1 MCFFAFSKL
10 QLHAH
15 IFSLK
20 KMKHDVRF
28 QHMTSIQSPSMRN
41 HPKFP
46 SYFQDGWRVQN
57 GWILE
62 KFRRGG
68 GVAFFNPSKNIFCRF
83 WTFKQSLLSMKFE
96 VKKSATWFSKNGG
109 GGMLFGTFL
118 KCHLFWTR
126 HPSLMERIML
136 LLNSPPSTAAS
147 SGDCLQSACLPLL
160 ANEDQ
165 KWIKLAHWE
174 LRQIKMVSILA
185 SICFHTCFLKAV
197 SCLDVEATR
206 VCSCLLYFCCL

>member
-28 QHMTSIQSPSMRN
+28 QHMTSIQSLSMRN

-62 KFRRGG
+62 KFR
-68 GVAFFNPSKNIFCRF
+68 K
-83 WTFKQSLLSMKFE
+83 
-96 VKKSATWFSKNGG
+96 GG
-109 GGMLFGTFL
+109 GGHFSIHPKIYFADFGPLNRAFWAWNLRLKRVQHDFQKMRGGDAVWNFSEMSFVLDTPPVPYGKNNVTSEFPSFHSCVKWRLFA
-118 KCHLFWTR
+118 KH
-126 HPSLMERIML
+126 
-136 LLNSPPSTAAS
+136 
-147 SGDCLQSACLPLL
+147 LPLL

-197 SCLDVEATR
+197 SCLDVEPTR